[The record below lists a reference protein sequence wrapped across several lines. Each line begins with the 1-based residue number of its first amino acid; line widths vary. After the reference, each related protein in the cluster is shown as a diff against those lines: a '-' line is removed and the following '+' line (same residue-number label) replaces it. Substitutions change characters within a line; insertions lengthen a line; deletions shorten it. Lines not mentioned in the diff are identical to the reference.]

1 MPYRLLA
8 VPIRELAGRSRSCK
22 PAVVG
27 WLSSAVAPA
36 QCGPGESPM
45 FGMKRRE
52 FITLLGGAAA
62 AWPLTARAQ
71 QPAERMR
78 RIGVLMS
85 IENDPD
91 GKVQLSGFMQGL
103 AEIGWTDGRNLRMET
118 RWGGGDVNRIQTFAK
133 ELVALQPDVILA
145 HGTPATAALQ
155 RETRTIPIVF
165 VTVTDPVGDGFVAG
179 LPHPGGNI
187 SGFLTSESAIT
198 AKMFELLTE
207 IAPGLKRVAMLF
219 NPDTAPGGGTYYFR
233 DFEAAA
239 RSSKVE
245 PIAARARSD
254 PEIELVVT
262 SLGGEP
268 GGGLIVM
275 PDYFMFIHSRPII
288 LLAARNNVPTIYPWR
303 STVVGD
309 SGLLSYGP
317 DLRDIVRRG
326 AVYVDRILRGEKP
339 ADLPVQVPVKFEMA
353 VNARTAKALRLTVPP
368 SILVRADEVIE

>member
-1 MPYRLLA
+1 
-8 VPIRELAGRSRSCK
+8 
-22 PAVVG
+22 
-27 WLSSAVAPA
+27 
-36 QCGPGESPM
+36 
-45 FGMKRRE
+45 MKRRD
-52 FITLLGGAAA
+52 FITLVGGAAV
-62 AWPLTARAQ
+62 WPLAARAQ
-71 QPAERMR
+71 QGERMR
-78 RIGVLMS
+78 RISVLMS

-91 GKVQLSGFMQGL
+91 GKAQLSGFMQGL
-103 AEIGWTDGRNLRMET
+103 AEIGWTDGRNLRMEI
-118 RWGGGDVNRIQTFAK
+118 RWGGGDVNRIRTFAK

-187 SGFLTSESAIT
+187 TGFLTSESAIT

-239 RSSKVE
+239 QSSKVE
-245 PIAARARSD
+245 SIAARARSD

-262 SLGGEP
+262 SLGREP
-268 GGGLIVM
+268 AGGLIVM
-275 PDYFMFIHSRPII
+275 PDYFMFVHSRPII
-288 LLAARNNVPTIYPWR
+288 LLAAQNNVPTIYPWR
-303 STVVGD
+303 STVIRD

-317 DLRDIVRRG
+317 DLRDIVRR
-326 AVYVDRILRGEKP
+326 
-339 ADLPVQVPVKFEMA
+339 
-353 VNARTAKALRLTVPP
+353 VPP
-368 SILVRADEVIE
+368 MSIVFYAARNRPTFRFKCR

>member
-1 MPYRLLA
+1 MVNL
-8 VPIRELAGRSRSCK
+8 
-22 PAVVG
+22 
-27 WLSSAVAPA
+27 
-36 QCGPGESPM
+36 
-45 FGMKRRE
+45 RRRD
-52 FITLLGGAAA
+52 FVTLLGGAAVV
-62 AWPLTARAQ
+62 WPFAARAQ

-91 GKVQLSGFMQGL
+91 GKAQLSGFMQGL
-103 AEIGWTDGRNLRMET
+103 AEIGWIDGRNLRMEI
-118 RWGGGDVNRIQTFAK
+118 RWGGGDVNRIRTFAK

-187 SGFLTSESAIT
+187 TGLTSESAIT

-219 NPDTAPGGGTYYFR
+219 NPDTAPGSGTYYFR

-262 SLGGEP
+262 SLGGKP

-288 LLAARNNVPTIYPWR
+288 LLPARNNVPTIYPWR
-303 STVVGD
+303 STVVRD
-309 SGLLSYGP
+309 SGLLSYAP

-339 ADLPVQVPVKFEMA
+339 ADLPVQVPVNFEMA
-353 VNARTAKALRLTVPP
+353 VNARTAKALGLTVPP